1 MYKLLNILTEICLDS
16 NTPWWPN
23 LFEDYVSG
31 EMANRDDSV
40 VTYPVSEYIVLL
52 GLSYH
57 PFPT

>member
-16 NTPWWPN
+16 NAPWWPN

-40 VTYPVSEYIVLL
+40 VTYPVSK
-52 GLSYH
+52 
-57 PFPT
+57 